1 MSEIHFIEQQIIN
14 INPEEIQ
21 VEEEENNWSLSN
33 GKD

>member
-1 MSEIHFIEQQIIN
+1 MSEIQFIEPQNIN

-21 VEEEENNWSLSN
+21 IEEESNWSLSN

>member
-21 VEEEENNWSLSN
+21 VEEENNWSLSN